1 MLVCRRSGRS
11 INAAHNTAA
20 VLRGELGDLNSV
32 SALVVDEAGSYEP
45 KAIAQELNVPLLGM
59 LASDRIA
66 AAVLSDGALSG
77 LLGFRRSKLFKS
89 AHRAAAQLAPSRPAW
104 LSGGE
109 PMTSNGYTPSPER
122 RAVVA
127 VQQPCQRHRSPER
140 PRPGYRAQDTVV
152 SLARPAPR
160 HGRLRRRAAAAR
172 PSLDPIDGRG
182 QRQVRG
188 AGLGGAAHA
197 QTHRRTRGTPVLG
210 VSPAPASAWQR
221 RGMED
226 EDALIEAVL
235 ASLGGLGRLEPL
247 LTRGDVEDIFFNGP
261 APVWL
266 RLADGSKVQAD
277 PIAKSNEEL
286 RNLLQQLG
294 TTLGDGSSREFSDA
308 RPLLALRLKGV
319 GGGLGA
325 RLSAA
330 TDVTPNP
337 VGTIRIHRHA
347 EADLDEAY
355 RLRMI
360 DNPMREFLRASV
372 KAGLKIAI
380 VGAMGHGKTF
390 LLRCCCAELPL
401 DTHIVT
407 VEDERELGLHVL
419 PARNSDGD
427 IMRYPDGTVIPRRPE
442 ALVKAYE
449 SRPANAEGYGAVT
462 VNDLLHH
469 ALRDSADVLILGESR
484 SGEIVHFLD
493 AATNGT
499 SGVMG
504 TWHANSADEVFERI
518 VQMVLKAQ
526 PPLPTEWA
534 LRAATALD
542 LVVFVSRN
550 DQRNGRSERLV
561 SELLEVESGQLGER
575 GLPVTHHLFE
585 PRPDGRA
592 MATGRKP
599 TPANAAKL
607 RAAGFDVDGWLRV
620 STEDGR
626 SVHSDW
632 DRPDEGDAR

>member
-1 MLVCRRSGRS
+1 
-11 INAAHNTAA
+11 
-20 VLRGELGDLNSV
+20 
-32 SALVVDEAGSYEP
+32 
-45 KAIAQELNVPLLGM
+45 
-59 LASDRIA
+59 
-66 AAVLSDGALSG
+66 
-77 LLGFRRSKLFKS
+77 
-89 AHRAAAQLAPSRPAW
+89 
-104 LSGGE
+104 
-109 PMTSNGYTPSPER
+109 MTSNGYTPSPSD
-122 RAVVA
+122 APSWQSSGTASGIA
-127 VQQPCQRHRSPER
+127 VQNGHGPDVAHGTALSASR
-140 PRPGYRAQDTVV
+140 G
-152 SLARPAPR
+152 PR
-160 HGRLRRRAAAAR
+160 HGMVDFDAEQELRDRVSTRLTAEGSAKFEALDSEAQRMRKRTVALEELQSWVYHRTSLGLAA
-172 PSLDPIDGRG
+172 PS
-182 QRQVRG
+182 
-188 AGLGGAAHA
+188 
-197 QTHRRTRGTPVLG
+197 
-210 VSPAPASAWQR
+210 
-221 RGMED
+221 MED

-419 PARNSDGD
+419 PARNADGN

-550 DQRNGRSERLV
+550 DQRNGRSERFV

-599 TPANAAKL
+599 TPENAAKL